1 MILYTLDLFG
11 VAIFAVSGA
20 LMAARK
26 ELDLLGV
33 IVAATVT
40 AIGGGTLRDLLLD
53 RNPIFWIAD
62 PTYPT
67 VILVAALLTLF
78 YTRHA
83 RVPERALLV
92 ADAGGLALFTLSGAS
107 IAAQLGLPA
116 LSVVLMGTMT
126 GCAGGLLRDVLCNEV
141 PLILRRDVYATAA
154 IAGAGSYLLAQR
166 LGVDDLVAVLL
177 GMAVVIVLRI
187 MAIYRGLHLPVFP
200 LHDHPP
206 DDHSESDRQ

>member
-1 MILYTLDLFG
+1 MILYTLDLLG
-11 VAIFAVSGA
+11 VAVFAISGA

-67 VILVAALLTLF
+67 VILAAALLTLF

-83 RVPERALLV
+83 RVPERALLL

-116 LSVVLMGTMT
+116 PSVVLMGTMT

-154 IAGAGSYLLAQR
+154 IAGAIVYLLATWV
-166 LGVDDLVAVLL
+166 GADDLVAVLL
-177 GMAVVIVLRI
+177 GMGTVIALRI
-187 MAIYRGLHLPVFP
+187 AAIYRGLHLPTFP
-200 LHDHPP
+200 LRDPP
-206 DDHSESDRQ
+206 RDGE

>member
-1 MILYTLDLFG
+1 MILYTLDLLG
-11 VAIFAVSGA
+11 VAVFAVSGA

-33 IVAATVT
+33 VVAATVT

-83 RVPERALLV
+83 RVPERALLL
-92 ADAGGLALFTLSGAS
+92 ADAGGLALFTVSGAT
-107 IAAQLGLPA
+107 IAEQLGLPA
-116 LSVVLMGTMT
+116 PSVVLMGTLT

-154 IAGAGSYLLAQR
+154 ICGAITYLVALRVGAGDLA
-166 LGVDDLVAVLL
+166 AVLL
-177 GMAVVIVLRI
+177 GMAVVIVLRVA
-187 MAIYRGLHLPVFP
+187 AIYRGLHLPTFP
-200 LHDHPP
+200 LRDHP
-206 DDHSESDRQ
+206 DGD